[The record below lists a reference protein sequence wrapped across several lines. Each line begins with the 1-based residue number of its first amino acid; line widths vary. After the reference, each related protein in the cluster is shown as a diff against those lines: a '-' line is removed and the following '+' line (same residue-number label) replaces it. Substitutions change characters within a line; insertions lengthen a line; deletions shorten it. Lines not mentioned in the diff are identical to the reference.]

1 MEFIVITLGA
11 FLAAMLT
18 LFSGF
23 GVSMVLVPVAIIY
36 FPIPLAIALAA
47 VVHLVSNLYKLAQLW
62 RQVDWRM
69 SMRFGLPAMLAAIPG
84 ALLLKHLAGYDAL
97 FSYSIGT
104 ATAEVTLLK
113 IIVGVLLIFFATA
126 EWLPFFQR
134 LHPSKKFM
142 PIGGIMSG
150 FFGGLSGQ
158 QGFLR
163 SAFFFNAGLN
173 KDQFVATNAAIGVLV
188 DVARLLVYGAAVP
201 IVIASLG
208 SAVVLSASIA
218 ACMGGLVGAIW
229 LKRVT
234 LRAIQL
240 FVALLLYVLGA
251 ALIAGLI

>member
-1 MEFIVITLGA
+1 MEFAVITLGA

-47 VVHLVSNLYKLAQLW
+47 VVHLVSNLYKLAQLRRHVHW
-62 RQVDWRM
+62 PITF
-69 SMRFGLPAMLAAIPG
+69 RFGLPAMIAAIPG
-84 ALLLKHLAGYDAL
+84 ALLLKQLAGHDAF
-97 FSYSIGT
+97 FSYAVGT
-104 ATAEVTLLK
+104 ITAEVTLLK
-113 IIVGVLLIFFATA
+113 IIVGLLLIFFATA

-134 LHPSKKFM
+134 LHPSKKFI

-163 SAFFFNAGLN
+163 SAFFFNAGLT

-201 IVIASLG
+201 LVITSLG
-208 SAVVLSASIA
+208 SAVMLSASIA
-218 ACMGGLVGAIW
+218 ACAGGLVGSIW

-234 LRAIQL
+234 VRSVQL
-240 FVALLLYVLGA
+240 CVALLLYGLGA
-251 ALIAGLI
+251 ALVAGLI